1 MNVLRLPLSRAAT
14 RHALHTARRGIA
26 SGSGLPKFEPNSFKA
41 SESPNPD
48 WKLQKGLPT
57 DTPLGKQWK
66 QDEDAGWKTWDG
78 WDTPPTDMYKMLSS
92 AITPRPIAFVSTISS
107 DGIRNLAP
115 FSFFQMVSF
124 KPPLVMVSC
133 TLSPRRPK
141 DTRENILNTNEFV
154 VNLISEPFVEA
165 ANSTSVEAP
174 AEIDEWL
181 VSGLTGEPSEQVMP
195 ERVREAAVSL
205 ECTLYSY
212 QDIYSDETDKSAPD
226 AAPTT
231 TMMIGRIEKAH
242 VRNSVLQPDGL
253 QVDPAK
259 LRVVSR
265 LGGNT
270 YARVTQGFDVARP
283 SWRDVK
289 KEIGDKL

>member
-1 MNVLRLPLSRAAT
+1 MSLLRSSTLRAAA
-14 RHALHTARRGIA
+14 RGSLRDIRRGVA
-26 SGSGLPKFEPNSFKA
+26 TGNGLPAFDPKAFKP
-41 SESPNPD
+41 SQSPNPE
-48 WKLQKGLPT
+48 WKLQQGLSA
-57 DTPLGKQWK
+57 DTALGKQWK
-66 QDEDAGWKTWDG
+66 EDEEAGWKTWDG

-92 AITPRPIAFVSTISS
+92 AITPRPIAFVSTISA
-107 DGIRNLAP
+107 DGVRNLAP

-124 KPPLVMVSC
+124 KPPLLMVSC

-181 VSGLTGEPSEQVMP
+181 VSGLTGEPSVQVMP
-195 ERVREAAVSL
+195 ERVKEAAVSL

-212 QDIYSDETDKSAPD
+212 QDIYSDETDKSTPD